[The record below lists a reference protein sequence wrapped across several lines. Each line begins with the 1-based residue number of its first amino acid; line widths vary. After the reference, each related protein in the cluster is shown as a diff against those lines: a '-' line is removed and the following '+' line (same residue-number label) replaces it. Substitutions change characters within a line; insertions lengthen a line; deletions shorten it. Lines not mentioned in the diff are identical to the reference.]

1 MVCMTLNLVKLCV
14 GVDTVEELEGW
25 IVYRLEERRRNGDP
39 VEHYHTTRMIP
50 KRVEELLDGG
60 SLYWVIRGNIQVRQR
75 LIEVRP
81 FRDGEGIRRCRLV
94 LEPKLVL
101 TAWQPRRPFQG
112 WRYLE
117 AKDAPADI
125 AGGEDGF
132 ADLPAA
138 FRRELA
144 ELGLL

>member
-1 MVCMTLNLVKLCV
+1 MVGMTLNLVKLCV

-25 IVYRLEERRRNGDP
+25 IAYRLDERRRNGEP
-39 VEHYHTTRMIP
+39 VEHFHTTRMIP
-50 KRVEELLDGG
+50 KRVDELLDGG

-75 LIEVRP
+75 LLAVLP
-81 FRDGEGIRRCRLV
+81 FRDSEGIRRCRLV
-94 LEPKLVL
+94 LEPALVL

-117 AKDAPADI
+117 AKEAPADM
-125 AGGEDGF
+125 ATGEDGF
-132 ADLPAA
+132 ADLPAE
-138 FRRELA
+138 FRQELA